1 MQLLTQ
7 ILKQINDYVWGLPL
21 ICLLLGTGIYFT
33 FKLRLIQ
40 LTKLKLAFKCIFKKQ
55 EGDGDVSSFQALCTA
70 LSSTIGT
77 GNIVGVAT
85 AIAAGGPGALFW
97 MWISA
102 FFGMA
107 TKYSEGLLAIRY
119 RQKDENGEIAGG
131 PMYYLEKGLHS
142 PLLAKIFAFFG
153 VSVALLGIGT
163 FTQVKSISDALT
175 MSFSIPRYIT
185 AILLTIAVAF
195 ITIGGIKRIASVA
208 EKVIPFMCVLYIGG
222 VVLILVSHITVLPS
236 TIALIIK
243 SAFRPQAV
251 FGGGTGITMVIAMQK
266 GISRGIFSNES
277 GLGSAP
283 IAAAAAKTDSC
294 VEQGLVSL
302 TQSYTT
308 GLDGA
313 AMTTHA
319 FSVGLFIPLIGKYIV
334 NIGLVFFAFTTIIG
348 WNYYGE
354 RCMYYLKGLKAVK
367 IYKIVF
373 IIFITIGPFMS
384 LEFIFVLADIVNGC
398 MAIPNLIGLIG
409 LRKEIVEETEQYFE
423 CDQEIEFITN
433 MEG

>member
-40 LTKLKLAFKCIFKKQ
+40 LTKLKLAFKCIFKKH
-55 EGDGDVSSFQALCTA
+55 EGEGDVSSFQALCTA

-85 AIAAGGPGALFW
+85 AIAAGGP
-97 MWISA
+97 
-102 FFGMA
+102 
-107 TKYSEGLLAIRY
+107 
-119 RQKDENGEIAGG
+119 
-131 PMYYLEKGLHS
+131 MYYLEKGLHS
-142 PLLAKIFAFFG
+142 PFLAKIFAFFG

-294 VEQGLVSL
+294 VEQGLVSMTGTFIDTIVICTMTGLAIVL

-433 MEG
+433 IEG